1 MPLETPELI
10 SLKLGQAAK
19 NGKNARGLLSY
30 RVVCS
35 VDRQDI
41 SLVLVGNEGGGWFS
55 SELVPLTR
63 IEGMLESDGSDDT
76 AIPVNAL
83 RAVFVSRSANNAGFL
98 AAVLVTEGLLEL
110 TEGSPRRYVRTDS
123 WDRWKRAMLSEQG
136 ESFAPEVKKTPILAA
151 LEVAQEDGQGTGKKR
166 KKSRPAGNSASCA
179 QMQGEVTDLPD
190 QDSAEPGESA
200 NDSPE

>member
-63 IEGMLESDGSDDT
+63 IEGMLEAEGEDT
-76 AIPVNAL
+76 LIPVNAL

-98 AAVLVTEGLLEL
+98 AAVLVAEGLLEL
-110 TEGSPRRYVRTDS
+110 AEGSPRRYARTDDWDS
-123 WDRWKRAMLSEQG
+123 WKLSMLDEPG
-136 ESFAPEVKKTPILAA
+136 ESFTPEGKKMPVLAA
-151 LEVAQEDGQGTGKKR
+151 LEAPLEDGQGGGKKR
-166 KKSRPAGNSASCA
+166 KKSRSGGNPANEAEIPAGATDIAHEADEGS
-179 QMQGEVTDLPD
+179 GETD
-190 QDSAEPGESA
+190 